1 MARRPVPKRSGRAT
15 RDSMVVSAKMLGRAL
30 VTDGVITEDQR
41 LQAFE
46 YQSQRGGSLKDAVLK
61 LSFATEDD
69 LIGAI
74 IGNQDLGIS
83 YMGLTGYEVEPD
95 VIAMV
100 PSEFAFRNRL
110 IPVSCAGKTLTVAM
124 SDPLDMVVINDLRS
138 TTGCTIVP
146 AIAREAEIEEALRSH
161 YQEQM
166 QAAAAETKAAG
177 GSPPARPGDVMAEVT
192 QQYADELASAR
203 LIDVGDGVDED
214 SAPIIRLS
222 SQLIEDAYEKRA
234 SDIHIE
240 PFEDETII
248 RLRVDGV
255 LHVVMRLPLGAMRA
269 LVARYKIMSELDIAE
284 HRMPQDGR
292 IRFKDYSRKGLDL
305 DLRVSTVPV
314 AFGEKIVMRLL
325 DKQSAIIG
333 LDSMGFSE
341 ENLSAYRKAIKQP
354 YGMVLHVGP
363 TGSGKTTT
371 LYAALAEINS
381 PELNIQTAENPVE
394 YMLKGIN
401 QCQMRHDIGLDFAK
415 ALRAF
420 LRQDPDVIMVGEIR
434 DLETAMI
441 GIEAALTGHLLF
453 STLHTNDAVGTIVR
467 LIEMGIEPFLVSSS
481 LLLVCAQRLMRRLC
495 RCKQPDAPDAGE
507 TSTLLQHGFDAND
520 VSIHRP
526 RGCADCS
533 NTGYRGRTGTHEIL
547 TMTPEIH
554 ELTNKRS
561 PDEDLRNAAVR
572 GGMIP
577 IFRDAIAKAASGITS
592 FEEAVRV
599 VRER

>member
-1 MARRPVPKRSGRAT
+1 MARRPAQKRAGRSA
-15 RDSMVVSAKMLGRAL
+15 RDSMVVSAKQLGRAL
-30 VTDGVITEDQR
+30 VSDGVITEDQR

-46 YQSQRGGSLKDAVLK
+46 YQSQHGGSLKDAVLK
-61 LSFATEDD
+61 LGFATEDD

-74 IGNQDLGIS
+74 ISNQDLGVS
-83 YMGLTGYEVEPD
+83 YMGLAGYEVEAD
-95 VIAMV
+95 VLATV
-100 PSEFAFRNRL
+100 PSEFAFRNKL
-110 IPVSCAGKTLTVAM
+110 IPVSRAGKTLTVAM
-124 SDPLDMVVINDLRS
+124 ADPLDMVVINDLRS
-138 TTGCTIVP
+138 TTKCSIVP

-161 YQEQM
+161 YQEAI
-166 QAAAAETKAAG
+166 QAAARQAAAG
-177 GSPPARPGDVMAEVT
+177 APAARPGDVMAEVT
-192 QQYADELASAR
+192 QQYAEELASAQV
-203 LIDVGDGVDED
+203 IDVADGVDED

-222 SQLIEDAYEKRA
+222 SKLIDDAYEKRA

-240 PFEDETII
+240 PFESETII
-248 RLRVDGV
+248 RFRIDGV
-255 LHVVMRLPLGAMRA
+255 LHVIMRLPLGAMRA
-269 LVARYKIMSELDIAE
+269 LVARYKIMSDLDIAE

-292 IRFKDYSRKGLDL
+292 IAFKNYSRKGTDL
-305 DLRVSTVPV
+305 DLRVSVIPV

-333 LDSMGFSE
+333 LDSMGFSD
-341 ENLSAYRKAIKQP
+341 ENLAAYRTAIKQP

-381 PELNIQTAENPVE
+381 PELNIQTAEDPVE

-401 QCQMRHDIGLDFAK
+401 QCQMHHDIGFDFAK

-453 STLHTNDAVGTIVR
+453 STLHTNDAVGTVVR

-495 RCKQPDAPDAGE
+495 RCKQPDAPDEGE
-507 TSTLLQHGFDAND
+507 TNTLVQHGFDTD
-520 VSIHRP
+520 EVKIHRP
-526 RGCADCS
+526 RGCGECS
-533 NTGYRGRTGTHEIL
+533 NTGYRGRTGTHEML
-547 TMTPEIH
+547 AMTPELH
-554 ELTNKRS
+554 ELTNKRAA
-561 PDEDLRNAAVR
+561 DEDLRNAAVR
-572 GGMIP
+572 GGMVP
-577 IFRDAIAKAASGITS
+577 IYRDAISKAASGVTS

>member
-1 MARRPVPKRSGRAT
+1 MARRSMPNRSGRSA
-15 RDSMVVSAKMLGRAL
+15 RDSMVVSAKQLGRAL
-30 VTDGVITEDQR
+30 VGEDVITEDQR

-46 YQSQRGGSLKDAVLK
+46 YQSHHGGSLKDAVLK
-61 LSFATEDD
+61 LGFATEDD

-74 IGNQDLGIS
+74 IGNSDLGIS
-83 YMGLTGYEVEPD
+83 YMGLSGYEIDPD
-95 VIAMV
+95 VLAMV

-124 SDPLDMVVINDLRS
+124 ADPLDMVVISDLRS
-138 TTGCTIVP
+138 TTGCTVVP

-161 YQEQM
+161 YQEAM
-166 QAAAAETKAAG
+166 KAAAAQQPDAA
-177 GSPPARPGDVMAEVT
+177 PAAPPGDVMAEVT
-192 QQYADELASAR
+192 QQYAEELASAQV
-203 LIDVGDGVDED
+203 IDVADGVDEG

-222 SQLIEDAYEKRA
+222 SKLIEDAYEKRA

-240 PFEDETII
+240 PFETETII
-248 RLRVDGV
+248 RFRVDGV
-255 LHVVMRLPLGAMRA
+255 LHVVMRLPFGAMRA

-292 IRFKDYSRKGLDL
+292 IMFKNYSRTALDL
-305 DLRVSTVPV
+305 DLRVSTIPV

-325 DKQSAIIG
+325 DKQSAILG
-333 LDSMGFSE
+333 LDSMGFSG
-341 ENLSAYRKAIKQP
+341 ENLTSYRTAIKQP

-381 PELNIQTAENPVE
+381 PEINIQTAEDPVE

-401 QCQMRHDIGLDFAK
+401 QCQMHHDIGLDFAK

-434 DLETAMI
+434 DVETAMI

-453 STLHTNDAVGTIVR
+453 STLHTNDAVGTVVR

-481 LLLVCAQRLMRRLC
+481 LLLICAQRLMRRLC
-495 RCKQPDAPDAGE
+495 KCKQPDAPDEGE
-507 TSTLLQHGFDAND
+507 TSTLLQHGFDTDD

-526 RGCADCS
+526 RGCGECS

-547 TMTPEIH
+547 TMTPEFH

-577 IFRDAIAKAASGITS
+577 IYRDAIAKAAAGVTS

>member
-1 MARRPVPKRSGRAT
+1 MARRPVPKRSGRAA
-15 RDSMVVSAKMLGRAL
+15 RDSMVVSSKQLGRAL
-30 VTDGVITEDQR
+30 VGDGVITEDQR
-41 LQAFE
+41 LQTFE
-46 YQSQRGGSLKDAVLK
+46 YQSQHGGSLKDAVLK
-61 LSFATEDD
+61 LGFATEDD

-74 IGNQDLGIS
+74 ISNPDLGIS
-83 YMGLTGYEVEPD
+83 YMGLAGYEIEPE
-95 VIAMV
+95 VIATV

-110 IPVSCAGKTLTVAM
+110 IPVSRAGNTLTVAM
-124 SDPLDMVVINDLRS
+124 ADPLDMVVINDLRS
-138 TTGCTIVP
+138 TTGCTIVA

-161 YQEQM
+161 YQEAIA
-166 QAAAAETKAAG
+166 AAAAELEAAAA
-177 GSPPARPGDVMAEVT
+177 PPARPGDVMAEVT

-203 LIDVGDGVDED
+203 VLDVADGVDED

-222 SQLIEDAYEKRA
+222 SQLIDDAYEKRA

-240 PFEDETII
+240 PFEEETII
-248 RLRVDGV
+248 RFRVDGV
-255 LHVVMRLPLGAMRA
+255 LHVIMRLPRGAMRA
-269 LVARYKIMSELDIAE
+269 LVARYKIMADLDIAE

-292 IRFKDYSRKGLDL
+292 IKFKNYSRKRTDV
-305 DLRVSTVPV
+305 DLRVSTIPV

-325 DKQSAIIG
+325 DKQSAVIG
-333 LDSMGFSE
+333 LDSMGFSG
-341 ENLSAYRKAIKQP
+341 ENIVTYRNAIKQP
-354 YGMVLHVGP
+354 YGMILHVGP

-381 PELNIQTAENPVE
+381 PELNIQTAEDPVE

-401 QCQMRHDIGLDFAK
+401 QCQMHHDIGLDFAK

-453 STLHTNDAVGTIVR
+453 STLHTNDAVGTVVR

-495 RCKQPDAPDAGE
+495 KCKQPDAPDEGE
-507 TSTLLQHGFDAND
+507 TATLLQHGFDAD
-520 VSIHRP
+520 EAKIHRP
-526 RGCADCS
+526 RGCDECS
-533 NTGYRGRTGTHEIL
+533 NTGYRGRTGTHEML
-547 TMTPEIH
+547 TMTPEFH
-554 ELTNKRS
+554 ELTNKRAA
-561 PDEDLRNAAVR
+561 DEELRNAAVR

-577 IFRDAIAKAASGITS
+577 IFRDAISKAFEGTTS

>member
-1 MARRPVPKRSGRAT
+1 MARRSVGRGGRSA
-15 RDSMVVSAKMLGRAL
+15 RDSMVVSAKQLGRAL
-30 VTDGVITEDQR
+30 VDDGVITEDQR
-41 LQAFE
+41 LQAFDH
-46 YQSQRGGSLKDAVLK
+46 QNQHGGSLKDAVLK
-61 LSFATEDD
+61 LGFATEDD

-74 IGNQDLGIS
+74 ISNQDLGIS
-83 YMGLTGYEVEPD
+83 FMGLSGYEIGAE
-95 VIAMV
+95 ILAAV
-100 PSEFAFRNRL
+100 PSEFAFKNRL
-110 IPVSCAGKTLTVAM
+110 IPVSRAGDTLTVAM
-124 SDPLDMVVINDLRS
+124 ADPLDMVVISDLRS
-138 TTGCTIVP
+138 TTGCTILP
-146 AIAREAEIEEALRSH
+146 AISRESEIEEALRSH
-161 YQEQM
+161 YQEAM
-166 QAAAAETKAAG
+166 QAAARQAAANA
-177 GSPPARPGDVMAEVT
+177 PPAARPGDVMAEVT
-192 QQYADELASAR
+192 QQYAEELANAR
-203 LIDVGDGVDED
+203 VIDVADGVDED

-222 SQLIEDAYEKRA
+222 SQLIEDAYEKRS

-240 PFEDETII
+240 PFETETII
-248 RLRVDGV
+248 RFRVDGV

-292 IRFKDYSRKGLDL
+292 IMFKNYSRKGTDL
-305 DLRVSTVPV
+305 DLRVSIIPV

-341 ENLSAYRKAIKQP
+341 ENLASYRSAIKQP

-381 PELNIQTAENPVE
+381 PEINIQTAEDPVE

-401 QCQMRHDIGLDFAK
+401 QCQMHHDIGFDFSK

-453 STLHTNDAVGTIVR
+453 STLHTNDAVGTVVR

-495 RCKQPDAPDAGE
+495 KCKQPDAPDEGE
-507 TSTLLQHGFDAND
+507 TATLLQHGFDTD
-520 VSIHRP
+520 EVKIHRP
-526 RGCADCS
+526 RGCGECS
-533 NTGYRGRTGTHEIL
+533 NTGYRGRTGTHEML
-547 TMTPEIH
+547 TMTPELH

-561 PDEDLRNAAVR
+561 ADEDLRNAAVR

-577 IFRDAIAKAASGITS
+577 IYRDAISKAAAGITS